1 MNLYS
6 ILLNTAIVLSHLLW
20 LSFVTIIAAINAELV
35 LRRSG
40 LQDQRENLVIE
51 VRNNWRTGWN

>member
-20 LSFVTIIAAINAELV
+20 LSFVTNIAAINAELV

-40 LQDQRENLVIE
+40 LQDQREKLVIE